1 MLLILAGVSIAT
13 LTGDNGILTQANNA
27 KERTESASL
36 EEKIKLLATETV
48 INQYTGENEEKTA
61 QELQDELNNQGEN
74 VLVVQWDKYI
84 IFDLNENKEYRVM
97 SDGTTEYWG
106 ESTMGTT
113 LNNMTDIDTSFIGEN
128 SDGKR
133 IIGVDY
139 TGKQVNMNFWESTL
153 YEGTYALNDM
163 LSLTSENDADFTP
176 GYIADE
182 DGDGEI
188 DINENG
194 SIKGEVP
201 QYIKLENGTSW
212 IAVTNLAQTFRYL
225 SNLTISPVIPETA
238 ITLEGTF
245 CDTDIIETKTIPK
258 GVVNMNG
265 TFGRCYNLET
275 APLLPDTVEDMTT
288 TFYHCESL
296 KSVQEIPKNVKFLT
310 STFIDTKLVT
320 VPDIPSNVVSL
331 RQTFYNCT
339 ELENVSII
347 IPNTVERIDNMFL
360 GCSKLHGIITV
371 YANIK
376 EEANYL
382 YFLANANKSTDT
394 DRTKC

>member
-1 MLLILAGVSIAT
+1 
-13 LTGDNGILTQANNA
+13 
-27 KERTESASL
+27 
-36 EEKIKLLATETV
+36 
-48 INQYTGENEEKTA
+48 
-61 QELQDELNNQGEN
+61 
-74 VLVVQWDKYI
+74 
-84 IFDLNENKEYRVM
+84 M

-258 GVVNMNG
+258 GNVNNLRKK
-265 TFGRCYNLET
+265 RCNYFFINTLLFSFLLRLLKKDRNNPNIYIFNFKNLFCS
-275 APLLPDTVEDMTT
+275 L
-288 TFYHCESL
+288 FYTCYL
-296 KSVQEIPKNVKFLT
+296 
-310 STFIDTKLVT
+310 
-320 VPDIPSNVVSL
+320 
-331 RQTFYNCT
+331 
-339 ELENVSII
+339 VSILLYYFF
-347 IPNTVERIDNMFL
+347 FL
-360 GCSKLHGIITV
+360 
-371 YANIK
+371 
-376 EEANYL
+376 
-382 YFLANANKSTDT
+382 F
-394 DRTKC
+394 